1 MWCATRWSTF
11 NIMSAFAGS
20 KSLRDAGILS
30 PSDLI
35 KFPWDDER
43 ENSPLTEEDKE
54 RMKEEMRIC
63 QELIRNEKSQH
74 HT

>member
-1 MWCATRWSTF
+1 M
-11 NIMSAFAGS
+11 ISAFAGS
-20 KSLRDAGILS
+20 KALRDAGILS

-43 ENSPLTEEDKE
+43 EASPMTEDDKE

-63 QELIRNEKSQH
+63 QELIRNGKSQH

>member
-1 MWCATRWSTF
+1 M
-11 NIMSAFAGS
+11 MSAAAGS

-43 ENSPLTEEDKE
+43 ENSPLTEDDKE
-54 RMKEEMRIC
+54 RMKEEMRIY